1 MLYGLV
7 ALLGKRSA
15 GVLLICAALFLGAAR
30 MTSALIRPKIEARY
44 GVQISGTIRGEPL
57 LQEDKDRLVCRLTG
71 VRIDDEPLNADIRL
85 YLREGASSLQG
96 VQAGQNVRV
105 RGMLW
110 EPDVAK
116 NPGEFDFAAFLWK
129 NGMAAYATAKVSDAE
144 ISSGSSGLSAF
155 LCKARER
162 VASRID
168 SLFARNSG
176 IVKALILGTR
186 EDLSDEISEDFSRAG
201 IAHLLAI
208 SGLHVSLIAMLAN
221 WILHFFLSRRI
232 SFWITLLL
240 VVFYGILSGLR
251 ASVLRAIL
259 MFAVLGGGA
268 LLGRPSDAP
277 TRIAAAF
284 LILLVANPL
293 YLTDAGFVLSFS
305 ASAGL
310 IFLSPPMERL
320 LCLPEISQKRFFGRC
335 LHRAL
340 SMISATMCAQLA
352 TLPSLILY
360 FGEIP
365 LLSFATNLLAVPLTM
380 FALFL
385 AVPALFIP
393 FLGVP
398 IAWIVDLLLDGLV
411 RLSGLG
417 ANLPFSALRLMQFP
431 ALLAAIFVGLIFAV
445 SDLSRISRKTREW
458 MLLGLPLLACIA
470 ALLGRASVAGLTISF
485 LEAGNADAA
494 VLCAQGET
502 YLIDAGLEQT
512 PAASFLESRNL
523 QPNAIFLSHPDE
535 DHAGGLLQVLQTA
548 PPQCIYV
555 PVGWYTHMEEDGLV
569 RQAFAQAEEMGIP
582 IVELSQG
589 DRVQLSAKVTATVLY
604 PSRDTQAANSN
615 ALSMLLL
622 VEYGEGA
629 ALFTGDLSIAQEP
642 ESLPDVDV
650 LKIAHHGSNTSTS
663 FRLIEETSPSVAVI
677 SCGENSYG
685 HPSEE
690 VIDRLEDFGAQIWR
704 TDHSGAV
711 TVRIFQNGWVHAG
724 GFCGGEE

>member
-1 MLYGLV
+1 
-7 ALLGKRSA
+7 
-15 GVLLICAALFLGAAR
+15 
-30 MTSALIRPKIEARY
+30 
-44 GVQISGTIRGEPL
+44 
-57 LQEDKDRLVCRLTG
+57 
-71 VRIDDEPLNADIRL
+71 
-85 YLREGASSLQG
+85 
-96 VQAGQNVRV
+96 
-105 RGMLW
+105 
-110 EPDVAK
+110 
-116 NPGEFDFAAFLWK
+116 
-129 NGMAAYATAKVSDAE
+129 
-144 ISSGSSGLSAF
+144 
-155 LCKARER
+155 
-162 VASRID
+162 
-168 SLFARNSG
+168 
-176 IVKALILGTR
+176 
-186 EDLSDEISEDFSRAG
+186 
-201 IAHLLAI
+201 
-208 SGLHVSLIAMLAN
+208 
-221 WILHFFLSRRI
+221 
-232 SFWITLLL
+232 
-240 VVFYGILSGLR
+240 
-251 ASVLRAIL
+251 
-259 MFAVLGGGA
+259 
-268 LLGRPSDAP
+268 
-277 TRIAAAF
+277 
-284 LILLVANPL
+284 
-293 YLTDAGFVLSFS
+293 
-305 ASAGL
+305 
-310 IFLSPPMERL
+310 
-320 LCLPEISQKRFFGRC
+320 
-335 LHRAL
+335 
-340 SMISATMCAQLA
+340 
-352 TLPSLILY
+352 
-360 FGEIP
+360 
-365 LLSFATNLLAVPLTM
+365 
-380 FALFL
+380 
-385 AVPALFIP
+385 
-393 FLGVP
+393 
-398 IAWIVDLLLDGLV
+398 
-411 RLSGLG
+411 
-417 ANLPFSALRLMQFP
+417 
-431 ALLAAIFVGLIFAV
+431 
-445 SDLSRISRKTREW
+445 

-470 ALLGRASVAGLTISF
+470 ALLGRASVSGLTISF

-555 PVGWYTHMEEDGLV
+555 PVGWYAHMEEDGLV